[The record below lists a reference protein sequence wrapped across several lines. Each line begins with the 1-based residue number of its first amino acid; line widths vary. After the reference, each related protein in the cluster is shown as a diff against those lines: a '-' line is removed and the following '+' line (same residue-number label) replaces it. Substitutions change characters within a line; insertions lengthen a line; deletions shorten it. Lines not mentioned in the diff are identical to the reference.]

1 MARGPENRSHRGF
14 KTLLLQLPAG
24 FSNFGETLNNPQA
37 AERQEVMTRQD
48 TSDLNTVDG
57 LTLDGDGTVDVERR
71 DEHQALSID
80 DDTGALRSCSQ
91 AMSGNSGEQVLVFLR
106 STHDRAA
113 VISIGIMQIVATAKQ
128 RELRQEL
135 ENYLREEIADIER
148 QVAADR
154 ESGDA

>member
-1 MARGPENRSHRGF
+1 
-14 KTLLLQLPAG
+14 
-24 FSNFGETLNNPQA
+24 
-37 AERQEVMTRQD
+37 MTRQD

-57 LTLDGDGTVDVERR
+57 LTLDGDGTVDIVRR

-80 DDTGALRSCSQ
+80 DDTGALRSCPQ
-91 AMSGNSGEQVLVFLR
+91 AMSGNFRRAGARFPPN
-106 STHDRAA
+106 THDRAA
-113 VISIGIMQIVATAKQ
+113 VVTTGIMQIFAPATQ

-135 ENYLREEIADIER
+135 ESYLRDELSDIER